1 MCAYKETLM
10 DRERATPPTVRI
22 SFEGANDDLSPL
34 VTVYNPEVLSFA
46 CLTQVNRFGL
56 TGDRKEQIAGRLKG
70 TRKSLLEVIRTYGN
84 NIEITRAETSKRI
97 G

>member
-1 MCAYKETLM
+1 M

-56 TGDRKEQIAGRLKG
+56 TGDRKTIRPHRRPAIDIEREHQNAKAFGARHQLK
-70 TRKSLLEVIRTYGN
+70 RELAVLSD
-84 NIEITRAETSKRI
+84 
-97 G
+97 

>member
-1 MCAYKETLM
+1 M
-10 DRERATPPTVRI
+10 DRPPPPTVRI
-22 SFEGANDDLSPL
+22 SFEGAPDDLSPL

-70 TRKSLLEVIRTYGN
+70 TRKSLLEMIRTYGN